1 MSLMRWK
8 DEYLTF
14 IEAIDEQH
22 QRLFELLNAIYD
34 MMRVGRGGEAIAAA
48 LTELTEFSRF
58 HFATEEGIMEE
69 GGFAGLEAHK
79 AEHVRLLDEIRE
91 LRHRVLD
98 GSTGMTMNELYF
110 LKDWLLNHFTGVDRT
125 LAKFLQKNAGLV
137 IENAPQ
143 LGSGDSAA

>member
-48 LTELTEFSRF
+48 LTELTEYSRF
-58 HFATEEGIMEE
+58 HFATEEGIMEQ
-69 GGFAGLEAHK
+69 GGFAGLETHK

-125 LAKFLQKNAGLV
+125 LAKFLQKNAGLA
-137 IENAPQ
+137 IENAAQ
-143 LGSGDSAA
+143 LGSGDSDA